1 MERYLSSYG
10 EDLVPSDKSSDKSSG
25 ETGSTSRH
33 KLSNRKLNRSLAN
46 QENIIDIEP
55 VIVNDID
62 EGASGYIPSS
72 DITNRDSDIA
82 KDDLSESGTYTLDKA
97 DPEVEE
103 ARRKID
109 EVFGVSRFNLPQSSS
124 CDRVSI
130 KNSSTDANHRPP
142 ISSSKTDGELSAKNS
157 PIFPRACIAQNVKSQ
172 LLINPNFIRSRRPN
186 TSLPGSNAN
195 SDSDSNSPVHPRPK
209 NGIHPRMESPSRGS
223 SSLHSPRRE
232 SYEQIRDRN
241 LTMTRSGFNNLNHTT
256 SDKGSRNSLN
266 DFDDDISLKSEA
278 ASTEST
284 GSNSGRN
291 CSSEVNHSS
300 LPPMRL
306 NRTVALRRAKL
317 GLDTLG
323 VPLNLTP
330 KSTSNTASNSHP
342 SRSNSKPSSPAA
354 AFVRNDGGR
363 FSLR

>member
-1 MERYLSSYG
+1 MSFLMERYLSSYG

-25 ETGSTSRH
+25 DAGSSSRL
-33 KLSNRKLNRSLAN
+33 KLSTRKINRSVSN
-46 QENIIDIEP
+46 QQNHLDNGPVDIRQ
-55 VIVNDID
+55 
-62 EGASGYIPSS
+62 GASGLVKATEGANHEDLS
-72 DITNRDSDIA
+72 
-82 KDDLSESGTYTLDKA
+82 KDDQSESGTYTLDKA

-109 EVFGVSRFNLPQSSS
+109 QVFGVSRFNIPQSSS

-130 KNSSTDANHRPP
+130 NNSATANHRPL

-157 PIFPRACIAQNVKSQ
+157 PIFPRARLAQNVKSQ
-172 LLINPNFIRSRRPN
+172 LSINPNFIRSRRPN

-195 SDSDSNSPVHPRPK
+195 SDSDSNSPIHTRPI
-209 NGIHPRMESPSRGS
+209 NGLHSRMESPSRRS
-223 SSLHSPRRE
+223 PLPSPRRE
-232 SYEQIRDRN
+232 SHDLTRN
-241 LTMTRSGFNNLNHTT
+241 LTITRSGFNNHLNRTG
-256 SDKGSRNSLN
+256 SEKGSRNSLN
-266 DFDDDISLKSEA
+266 DFDDDISLKSDA

-284 GSNSGRN
+284 GSNGGRN
-291 CSSEVNHSS
+291 CLSDVNHSS

-317 GLDTLG
+317 GMDTLG

-330 KSTSNTASNSHP
+330 KTSTNATSNSPSSRAS
-342 SRSNSKPSSPAA
+342 SKPSSPAA